1 MKKVILF
8 PENNE
13 CKIIKNALEKL
24 DTYKVLYDEN
34 DSSADIIV
42 FCDNIQNI
50 SWDIYKEKIKWAEKY
65 NMQIILSDSI
75 YKYLNIDVANY
86 TLPKENLP
94 DVKDMNLFYELP
106 IPVILVMGQGKNCDK
121 FSVQLK
127 LVQCFTAYGYK
138 TSLLSSNSLAK
149 FFHYDKLPN
158 FLYDEEISFEKKI
171 IMFNHFLYEYV
182 KNNQPDVLVIGCPGG
197 IMEINEF
204 EKNHFAEIPLIIN
217 SSVKADIGILCLYSY
232 PHIPTMYFEKMK
244 LLTEYKYDIE
254 VDYFCI
260 SNQEYRSNSETQEI
274 DYLFLN
280 ANNDMKQYENLK
292 NVYATNNISI
302 EAITEDIIKQ
312 LSDIPNII

>member
-13 CKIIKNALEKL
+13 CKIMKNAIEKL
-24 DTYKVLYDEN
+24 DTYKVLYDVN

-50 SWDIYKEKIKWAEKY
+50 SWDIYKEKIKWAEKC
-65 NMQIILSDSI
+65 NMQIILSESI
-75 YKYLNIDVANY
+75 YEHLNIDIANY
-86 TLPKENLP
+86 ILPKENLP
-94 DVKDMNLFYELP
+94 DVKNTNLFYEIP
-106 IPVILVMGQGKNCDK
+106 VPVILVMGQGKNCDK
-121 FSVQLK
+121 FSVQLD
-127 LVQCFTAYGYK
+127 LVECFKTYGYK
-138 TSLLSSNSLAK
+138 INLLSSNSLSQ

-158 FLYDEEISFEKKI
+158 FLYNEKISFEKKI

-182 KNNQPDVLVIGCPGG
+182 KNNTPDVLVIGCAGG

-204 EKNHFAEIPLIIN
+204 EKNHFSEIPLIIS

-232 PHIPTMYFEKMK
+232 PYIPEMYFEKMK
-244 LLTEYKYDIE
+244 LLTQYKYDTE
-254 VDYFCI
+254 VDYLCI

-274 DYLFLN
+274 DYLFLKE
-280 ANNDMKQYENLK
+280 NNDINQYKNLK
-292 NVYATNNISI
+292 NVYGTDNKSI
-302 EAITEDIIKQ
+302 ESITENIIKQ

>member
-75 YKYLNIDVANY
+75 YKHLNIDVANY

-138 TSLLSSNSLAK
+138 TSLLSHKFSCKIFSL
-149 FFHYDKLPN
+149 
-158 FLYDEEISFEKKI
+158 
-171 IMFNHFLYEYV
+171 
-182 KNNQPDVLVIGCPGG
+182 
-197 IMEINEF
+197 
-204 EKNHFAEIPLIIN
+204 
-217 SSVKADIGILCLYSY
+217 
-232 PHIPTMYFEKMK
+232 
-244 LLTEYKYDIE
+244 
-254 VDYFCI
+254 
-260 SNQEYRSNSETQEI
+260 
-274 DYLFLN
+274 
-280 ANNDMKQYENLK
+280 
-292 NVYATNNISI
+292 
-302 EAITEDIIKQ
+302 
-312 LSDIPNII
+312 